1 MNKAL
6 KELATQAG
14 APEELMDELWF
25 TIFVQK
31 FAHLLICE
39 MENVENE

>member
-1 MNKAL
+1 MNETL

-14 APEELMDELWF
+14 APEELMNELWF
-25 TIFVQK
+25 NIFCQK

-39 MENVENE
+39 MEDDGK